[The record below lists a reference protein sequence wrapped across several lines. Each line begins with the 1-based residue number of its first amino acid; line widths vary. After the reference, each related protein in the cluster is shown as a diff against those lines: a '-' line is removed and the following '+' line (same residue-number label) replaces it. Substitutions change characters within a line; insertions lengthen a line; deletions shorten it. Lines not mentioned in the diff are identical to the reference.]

1 MITGR
6 RPISKTT
13 GRRTLRRDSAV
24 YAPLAYRS
32 RDHRHPVVVHE
43 SSNLSAAHRKADRK
57 QLG

>member
-6 RPISKTT
+6 RPIAKTT
-13 GRRTLRRDSAV
+13 GRRTPRRDSAV
-24 YAPLAYRS
+24 YTPLAYRS

-43 SSNLSAAHRKADRK
+43 SSNLSAALQKADQK